1 MNRLLQ
7 VNSMLL
13 LLALLLASFLS
24 IQSVAGARFRDV
36 HGGAKFGTVVDTRG
50 RSYRRL
56 HEILSIGD
64 DPSQD
69 IRTNIL
75 LNMEGL

>member
-1 MNRLLQ
+1 
-7 VNSMLL
+7 MLL
-13 LLALLLASFLS
+13 LLALLLVASLS
-24 IQSVAGARFRDV
+24 IQGAEARFRDV

>member
-1 MNRLLQ
+1 MHCLLH
-7 VNSMLL
+7 VNPMLL
-13 LLALLLASFLS
+13 LLALLLASLS
-24 IQSVAGARFRDV
+24 IQSVEARFRDV
-36 HGGAKFGTVVDTRG
+36 HGTAKFGTVVDTRG

>member
-1 MNRLLQ
+1 MNSFVQ
-7 VNSMLL
+7 AYSLL
-13 LLALLLASFLS
+13 LLMVLALCAEALFREAS
-24 IQSVAGARFRDV
+24 AP
-36 HGGAKFGTVVDTRG
+36 KNFGTVVDTRA

-64 DPSQD
+64 DPNED

>member
-1 MNRLLQ
+1 MNAMRQIFLI
-7 VNSMLL
+7 
-13 LLALLLASFLS
+13 LALVAVLLK
-24 IQSVAGARFRDV
+24 VVEARRRD
-36 HGGAKFGTVVDTRG
+36 ANARFGTVVDTRA

-64 DPSQD
+64 DPSED

>member
-1 MNRLLQ
+1 
-7 VNSMLL
+7 MLL
-13 LLALLLASFLS
+13 LLVLLLASFLS
-24 IQSVAGARFRDV
+24 IQSVEARFRDV